1 MKRVYLAANLMDAQ
15 LAVDILGTQS
25 IKAHIF
31 NANASGGIGELAAT
45 QIWPEVWV
53 EEDALADHAKRL
65 LRDTRAVDS
74 SENKPCLHCGEI
86 NPRNFMSCW
95 NCGRVLGNP

>member
-15 LAVDILGTQS
+15 VAVDVLATQG

-31 NANASGGIGELAAT
+31 NANAVGGLGELAAT

-53 EEDALADHAKRL
+53 DNDALATRAMRL
-65 LRDTRAVDS
+65 LHDMHAANNR
-74 SENKPCLHCGEI
+74 ENKACPHCGEI
-86 NPRNFMSCW
+86 NPENFLSCW
-95 NCGRVLGNP
+95 NCGEGLG